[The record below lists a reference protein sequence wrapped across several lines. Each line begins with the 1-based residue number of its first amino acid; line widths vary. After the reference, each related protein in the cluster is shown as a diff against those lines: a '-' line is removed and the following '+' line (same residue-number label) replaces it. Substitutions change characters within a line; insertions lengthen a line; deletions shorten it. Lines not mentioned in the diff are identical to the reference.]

1 MTTTRKNI
9 RDRVNMYL
17 DDIASL
23 FEKAELDAWMD
34 EGLRRL
40 SPVLLAEKDRQ
51 VQVAA
56 GVDSVSLPDDC
67 VYVLRVYA
75 EIELPS
81 WREHGGELHF
91 SEVVNEG
98 AATTVTVEYLGGWD
112 AMAAD
117 DAASCPLADWQA
129 DVLVFYTVAR
139 AFRRLATNRADYRRY
154 ATVMNNQVDLE
165 DIERLAATWQADFE
179 AARLEARTRR
189 QLLYEGQRVAGSRP
203 EGE

>member
-1 MTTTRKNI
+1 MTTTREDI

-17 DDIASL
+17 DDISTL
-23 FEKAELDAWMD
+23 FESAELDAWMN

-40 SPVLLAEKDRQ
+40 SPVLLAEKNDQ
-51 VQVAA
+51 VEVAA
-56 GVDSVSLPDDC
+56 GADSVSLPDDC
-67 VYVLRVYA
+67 VYVLRAYA
-75 EIELPS
+75 DGELPS
-81 WREHGGELHF
+81 WREHGGALLF
-91 SEVVNEG
+91 SDVVNEG

-117 DAASCPLADWQA
+117 DASPCPLADWQA